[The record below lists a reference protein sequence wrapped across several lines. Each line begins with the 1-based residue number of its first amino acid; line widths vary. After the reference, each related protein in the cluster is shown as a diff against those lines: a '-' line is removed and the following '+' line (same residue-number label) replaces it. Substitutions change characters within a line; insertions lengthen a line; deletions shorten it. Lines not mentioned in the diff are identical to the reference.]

1 MSASVIII
9 SVAYFMCVVF
19 YLGTTTNA
27 TVYEGQAAC
36 SQIDDG
42 QQGIWCSMYLGVGVI
57 NIV

>member
-19 YLGTTTNA
+19 YLGTTTYA

-36 SQIDDG
+36 SQIDEG
-42 QQGIWCSMYLGVGVI
+42 QQGFWYSMYLGVGVI